1 MGAEGS
7 GRPLSGAARAAGGRA
22 SDAASTDASEPVRRI
37 ALVAV
42 ELADRDAASVAAA
55 LSRRVA
61 VPCELSSHRDVPR
74 PPRVGQRAQH
84 DADVLL
90 RSIEAIDE
98 PRGTVLVGVTAL
110 DLAIPI
116 FTHVFGRAVL
126 GGRVALV
133 SRARLA
139 PEFYGQP
146 PDPPLTLE
154 RTVTEILH
162 ELGHVAGLGHCADRG
177 CIMSFVPNV
186 ESLDLRGHGFCPVCE
201 PLATRRIPLALVAS

>member
-1 MGAEGS
+1 MARDGAT
-7 GRPLSGAARAAGGRA
+7 PPAPPGAAER
-22 SDAASTDASEPVRRI
+22 VHRI
-37 ALVAV
+37 ALVPF
-42 ELADRDAASVAAA
+42 ELGDAAAAAVAAT

-61 VPCELSSHRDVPR
+61 VPCEIASHPELPR
-74 PPRVGQRAQH
+74 PPRVGERPQH
-84 DADVLL
+84 DADALL
-90 RSIEAIDE
+90 RSIEALDGG
-98 PRGTVLVGVTAL
+98 PGTVLVGITAL

-133 SRARLA
+133 SLARLA

-146 PDPPLTLE
+146 PDPALALE

-186 ESLDLRGHGFCPVCE
+186 ESLDLRGRGFCAACGPV
-201 PLATRRIPLALVAS
+201 AARRIPLAAVAS

>member
-1 MGAEGS
+1 MAQADPGGGAPAPSTGS
-7 GRPLSGAARAAGGRA
+7 ERVGR
-22 SDAASTDASEPVRRI
+22 I
-37 ALVAV
+37 CLVAV
-42 ELADRDAASVAAA
+42 ELAADAADAVAAA

-61 VPCELSSHRDVPR
+61 VPCEVSVRPDLPR
-74 PPRVGQRAQH
+74 PPRVGQREQH

-90 RSIEAIDE
+90 RTIEALD
-98 PRGTVLVGVTAL
+98 GGLDTVLVGITGL

-133 SRARLA
+133 SLARLT

-146 PDPPLTLE
+146 PDPALTLE
-154 RTVTEILH
+154 RGVTEILH
-162 ELGHVAGLGHCADRG
+162 ELGHVAGLGHCPDRG

-186 ESLDLRGHGFCPVCE
+186 ESLDLRGHGFCASCE
-201 PLATRRIPLALVAS
+201 PSAARRIPLASVAS